1 VVATTVE
8 VAVIA
13 AGSALCGSVVG
24 AVVPAWMGRI
34 VNRRADQAELAAAVR
49 ILLEEVS
56 ATKDRFQARTALGA
70 HPGKAVPSTW
80 EEQKRVL
87 SRLLPQPA
95 WSRATEAIS
104 DLARFDEGPLPGE
117 PPDPTARLPRVV
129 GACEHLAT
137 ALGGYA
143 DIGRPEWQR
152 GVLQGTPFG
161 HRRH

>member
-1 VVATTVE
+1 M
-8 VAVIA
+8 IA
-13 AGSALCGSVVG
+13 AGSALCG

-56 ATKDRFQARTALGA
+56 ATNDRFEARTALGA
-70 HPGKAVPSTW
+70 DPGKAVPSTW
-80 EEQKRVL
+80 VEQKR
-87 SRLLPQPA
+87 
-95 WSRATEAIS
+95 ATS
-104 DLARFDEGPLPGE
+104 
-117 PPDPTARLPRVV
+117 RLPRVV
-129 GACEHLAT
+129 GACEELAT
-137 ALGGYA
+137 ALGVYA